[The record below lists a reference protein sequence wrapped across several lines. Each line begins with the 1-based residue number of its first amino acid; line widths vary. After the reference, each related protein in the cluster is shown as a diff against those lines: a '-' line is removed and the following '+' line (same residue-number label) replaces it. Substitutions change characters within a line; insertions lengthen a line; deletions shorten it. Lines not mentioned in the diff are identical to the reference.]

1 MGNTV
6 PDFIK
11 DLTIPD
17 FISNRKLNQ
26 NSQAHPENIP
36 YLQIPNS
43 LQNNIENISL
53 EIGRDDERDMMKKR
67 RVYITFHVNQ

>member
-17 FISNRKLNQ
+17 FISNRILNQ
-26 NSQAHPENIP
+26 NFQAPPENIP

-43 LQNNIENISL
+43 LQNNVENISL
-53 EIGRDDERDMMKKR
+53 EIGRNDERDMM
-67 RVYITFHVNQ
+67 